1 MKRCL
6 ITYETFEGEGDY
18 SIAGLKL
25 LDRNLQSLSALDYT
39 ADEQR
44 QEALDR
50 AGKMSLQ
57 GIQLKLSAAL
67 MVKAGAFEIVDRK
80 GRFILKPPSLD
91 FPELP
96 ENEDVTMRMAAVV
109 GIQVPLHG
117 LVRSRDQSL
126 TYFVKRFDREGRKRV
141 PLEDFAQLS
150 GSSRETK
157 YESSMEQVAAV
168 VDRFCTFPA
177 IERVKLFERT
187 LFSFLTG
194 NEDMHLKNFSLITRA
209 DRVEMAPA
217 YDLVNST
224 LVIANAQEELALPIR
239 GKKSQLTKNDLLNYF
254 AVERL
259 HINARVLADIIER
272 FRGAFK
278 KWDSLIAASFLS
290 AQKKNQYADILAERK
305 ARLQL

>member
-57 GIQLKLSAAL
+57 GIQLKLSAVL
-67 MVKAGAFEIVDRK
+67 MVKAGAFEIVDRN
-80 GRFILKPPSLD
+80 GRFILKPSSLH

-96 ENEDVTMRMAAVV
+96 ENEDVTMHMAAAV
-109 GIQVPLHG
+109 GIQVPSHG

-141 PLEDFAQLS
+141 SLEDFAQLS

-157 YESSMEQVAAV
+157 YESSMEKVAAV

-177 IERVKLFERT
+177 IERVKLLERT

-209 DRVEMAPA
+209 DRIEMAPA
-217 YDLVNST
+217 YDMVNST

-278 KWDSLIAASFLS
+278 KWDGLIAASFLS
-290 AQKKNQYADILAERK
+290 TQKKSQYADILAERK

>member
-1 MKRCL
+1 M
-6 ITYETFEGEGDY
+6 
-18 SIAGLKL
+18 
-25 LDRNLQSLSALDYT
+25 
-39 ADEQR
+39 
-44 QEALDR
+44 
-50 AGKMSLQ
+50 
-57 GIQLKLSAAL
+57 
-67 MVKAGAFEIVDRK
+67 
-80 GRFILKPPSLD
+80 
-91 FPELP
+91 P
-96 ENEDVTMRMAAVV
+96 ENEDVTMRMAAAV
-109 GIQVPLHG
+109 GIEVPVHG

-141 PLEDFAQLS
+141 PIEDFAQLS
-150 GSSRETK
+150 GSSRQTK
-157 YESSMEQVAAV
+157 YESSMEKVAAV
-168 VDRFCTFPA
+168 VDRFCNFPA

-209 DRVEMAPA
+209 DRIEMAPA

-239 GKKSQLTKNDLLNYF
+239 DKKSKLTKNDLLNYF

-259 HINARVLADIIER
+259 NINTRVLADIIER
-272 FRGAFK
+272 FRSAFE

-290 AQKKNQYADILAERK
+290 SQRKNQYADILAERK